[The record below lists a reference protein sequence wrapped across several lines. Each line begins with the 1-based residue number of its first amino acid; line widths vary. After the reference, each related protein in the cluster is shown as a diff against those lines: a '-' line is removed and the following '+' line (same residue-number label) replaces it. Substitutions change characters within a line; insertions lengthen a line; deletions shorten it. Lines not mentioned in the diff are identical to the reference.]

1 MFVVTVAA
9 TEVDLVS
16 DVLWGLGVRAIE
28 ERSAPD
34 GRVELWTAVGDE
46 PAAVE
51 RAASALAGRWPSRRV
66 EVDTAASETWR
77 DFAVPM
83 WVDDTLVVVPAWQ
96 EHVFAP
102 DVTVVAIEPAG
113 AFGLGDHPTTA
124 LSLGAVRRAI
134 RPGADVLDV
143 GCGTGVLSI
152 AAALLG
158 ARSVRAVDL
167 ASAAV
172 EATIDNAHR
181 NGVAPRIAVD
191 TARLA
196 ELEGGFDLVV
206 ANILA
211 PTLVELAD
219 ELRRVTAPGGVL
231 VVSGVLA
238 DRHDHVLAALH
249 PMVVVRTDVR
259 DGWAAVTLRHDGG
272 ASALDATGG

>member
-1 MFVVTVAA
+1 MFVVTVAS
-9 TEVDLVS
+9 TEVDLAS

-34 GRVELWTAVGDE
+34 GRIELWTAVGDE

-51 RAASALAGRWPSRRV
+51 RATSALADRWPWRCV
-66 EVDTAASETWR
+66 EVAATASETWR
-77 DFAVPM
+77 DFAAPM
-83 WVDDTLVVVPAWQ
+83 WVDDTLVVIPAWQ
-96 EHVFAP
+96 EHVVAP

-124 LSLGAVRRAI
+124 LSLGAVRHSM
-134 RPGADVLDV
+134 PSGADVLDV

-158 ARSVRAVDL
+158 ARSVRAVDI

-181 NGVAPRIAVD
+181 NGVAPRIDAD
-191 TARLA
+191 TARLE
-196 ELEGGFDLVV
+196 ELEGVFDVVV

-231 VVSGVLA
+231 VVSGILA
-238 DRHDHVLAALH
+238 DRHDHVLAALQ
-249 PMVVVRTDVR
+249 PMVVEHTDVR
-259 DGWAAVTLRHDGG
+259 GGWAAVTLRHRVV
-272 ASALDATGG
+272 SAPDARRR

>member
-1 MFVVTVAA
+1 MFVVTVAPA
-9 TEVDLVS
+9 DVDLAS

-34 GRVELWTAVGDE
+34 GRIELWTAVGDE

-51 RAASALAGRWPSRRV
+51 RATAALAGRWLSRRV
-66 EVDTAASETWR
+66 EVDEAASETWR
-77 DFAVPM
+77 EFATPM

-102 DVTVVAIEPAG
+102 GVMVVAIEPAG

-124 LSLGAVRRAI
+124 LSLGALRRSI
-134 RPGADVLDV
+134 RLGVDVLDV

-158 ARSVRAVDL
+158 ARTVRAVDI

-172 EATIDNAHR
+172 EATIDNARR
-181 NGVAPRIAVD
+181 NGVAPQIGVD
-191 TARLA
+191 TSRPD
-196 ELEGGFDLVV
+196 ELEGSFDVVV

-219 ELRRVTAPGGVL
+219 ELRRVTAPEGSL

-238 DRHDHVLAALH
+238 GRHDHVLAALH
-249 PMVVVRTDVR
+249 PMVVERTDVR
-259 DGWAAVTLRHDGG
+259 DGWAAVTLRHDGI
-272 ASALDATGG
+272 ASPLGTTGG